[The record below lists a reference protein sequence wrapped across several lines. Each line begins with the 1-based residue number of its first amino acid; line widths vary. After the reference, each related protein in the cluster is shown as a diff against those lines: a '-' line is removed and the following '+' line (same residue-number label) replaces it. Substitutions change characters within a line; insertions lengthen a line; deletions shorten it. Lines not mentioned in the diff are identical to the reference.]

1 VCVGWGERREKG
13 LKVGEGSKPN
23 SFQCTT
29 ALMFPADANI
39 VFYYSGEKKK
49 KRMRDIYLQSV
60 VGCNG

>member
-49 KRMRDIYLQSV
+49 KKE
-60 VGCNG
+60 

>member
-1 VCVGWGERREKG
+1 VCVCVGWGERREKG

-49 KRMRDIYLQSV
+49 KKNERYLPPVSCRV
-60 VGCNG
+60 